1 LYIKNIFIL
10 IFAVTFLSSC
20 SKNKT
25 GGIEINDNSE
35 KSIGTIASGGVEFK
49 VEYAKPRGIYKIE
62 NHDLNNDGIDEVI
75 VLSVNTADSIDEHFD
90 FYNFD
95 LIQIFSFDSASKSFR
110 KILSDTVDYATEVRY
125 IDLQKNHK
133 PQILVN
139 TNYGGN
145 DVIIS
150 KGMFIY
156 NMINQDSTALVK
168 YIDAGNPELVDLNND
183 GNKELIIYDEFW
195 GVMTQ
200 VDVIYY
206 IRDILKF
213 NGNTFDRVNKD
224 YQDFYNKIIDSA
236 KAQYQM
242 QKEMFSK
249 GEKLKP
255 SEYPFYRP
263 IIEMSVNAIASENVE
278 TMRQFWYSERD
289 FLHFHLG
296 EEQYT
301 DILNFFNKYILNAS
315 PIVYR

>member
-1 LYIKNIFIL
+1 MNKIFLKL
-10 IFAVTFLSSC
+10 IFFIIIYSVSSC
-20 SKNKT
+20 SKNKQT
-25 GGIEINDNSE
+25 DIEVLNDNE
-35 KSIGTIASGGVEFK
+35 KSIGTSASGGVQFK
-49 VEYAKPRGIYKIE
+49 VEYAKPRSIYKIE
-62 NHDLNNDGIDEVI
+62 NHDLNNDGKDEII
-75 VLSVNTADSIDEHFD
+75 VLSVKSADSLEEHFD

-95 LIQIFSFDSASKSFR
+95 LIQIFAVDSVSKGFK
-110 KILSDTVDYATEVRY
+110 KILSDTVDYATELRY
-125 IDLQKNHK
+125 VDLQKDHK
-133 PQILVN
+133 PQILIN

-156 NMINQDSTALVK
+156 NMINNDSVALLK

-200 VDVIYY
+200 ADVIYY
-206 IRDILKF
+206 VRDIMKF
-213 NGNTFDRVNKD
+213 NGTGFDHVNKD
-224 YQDFYNKIIDSA
+224 YQDFYSKIIDSA
-236 KAQYQM
+236 KTQYQL
-242 QKEMFSK
+242 QKDKFAK

-263 IIEMSVNAIASENVE
+263 IIEMSVNAIASGNTEAV
-278 TMRQFWYSERD
+278 RQFWESEKD

-301 DILNFFNKYILNAS
+301 DIVNFLNKYILS
-315 PIVYR
+315 GKPIV